1 MRAFISIHPDE
12 EIIGKISLIQRS
24 FKDEVRSSGEHK
36 FRALRWESAD
46 KFHMTLFFIG
56 ETEMIISRKIDE
68 RLSLINRDLGE
79 IRICTGKVEAFP
91 NLRYPR
97 VVVLEMIE
105 KEGKLTKLVEEIRAA
120 MLEFGLKE
128 DKPFRPHIT
137 LARVRRD
144 SKVSLTDMNL
154 NIDNTID
161 FAAKSFCL
169 YQSILQPTGS
179 VYKKLNEYFF
189 TIG

>member
-1 MRAFISIHPDE
+1 MRTFISIHPDE
-12 EIIGKISLIQRS
+12 EVIGKISLIQRS

-36 FRALRWESAD
+36 FRALRWESAE

-56 ETEMIISRKIDE
+56 EIENNISEEIDE
-68 RLSLINRDLGE
+68 RLSRIKRDFGE

-105 KEGKLTKLVEEIRAA
+105 KEGKLTKLVDEIRAA

-144 SKVSLTDMNL
+144 SKVNLTDMNL
-154 NIDNTID
+154 NFDNSTD
-161 FAAKSFCL
+161 FAARSFCL
-169 YQSILQPTGS
+169 YQSILQPAGA

-189 TIG
+189 TTS

>member
-1 MRAFISIHPDE
+1 MRTFISIHPDD

-24 FKDEVRSSGEHK
+24 FKDEIRSSGEHK
-36 FRALRWESAD
+36 LRALRWESSD

-56 ETEMIISRKIDE
+56 ETEKNISTEINE
-68 RLSLINRDLGE
+68 RLSLINRDIGE
-79 IRICTGKVEAFP
+79 IRISTGKVEAFP

-97 VVVLEMIE
+97 VVVLGMIE
-105 KEGKLTKLVEEIRAA
+105 KEGKLIKLVDEIRAA

-144 SKVSLTDMNL
+144 SKVSLTDINL
-154 NIDNTID
+154 KFDNPID

-179 VYKKLNEYFF
+179 VYIKLKEYFF
-189 TIG
+189 TKS